1 MEAGERARRDA
12 NLKKKRSV
20 TSFPLFSILSFFF
33 PARMM
38 CSTAAAAADARFTD
52 THCAMSSLSTQQ
64 NCQSLEA
71 SLPHHHFIPSSSA
84 AVAIFTLCRPLLL
97 PALLIE
103 GTTALPLCFFPLPMP
118 WRRTRQFRRLSSF
131 FQSLSP
137 SPSVAW
143 HEGRPHGGGGRGSV
157 HLTLDQLLASQ
168 PGNEATGRQAIQ
180 ARTRSSSRLS
190 RSPQSATAAIENRT
204 EFGFPQLWPG
214 LR

>member
-20 TSFPLFSILSFFF
+20 TSFPLFSILFFFF

-103 GTTALPLCFFPLPMP
+103 GTTALPLCFPCLGAEPVNFEGFLLSFNLSLPLP
-118 WRRTRQFRRLSSF
+118 RSLGTRVGHTVV
-131 FQSLSP
+131 
-137 SPSVAW
+137 VAVV
-143 HEGRPHGGGGRGSV
+143 RC
-157 HLTLDQLLASQ
+157 T
-168 PGNEATGRQAIQ
+168 
-180 ARTRSSSRLS
+180 
-190 RSPQSATAAIENRT
+190 
-204 EFGFPQLWPG
+204 
-214 LR
+214 